1 MHWPHIEIFLNQNLH
16 RATFGEEDLLDL
28 VLYKGRQKW
37 TSINAFRNLFL
48 QNHKNIFN
56 HYNWHNVPFGKLDS
70 YLLCPYRSS
79 SSASVKRL
87 WYSLQSWFSCSVGGW
102 GGYAGLSVFLIG
114 PCMVFDICIQGTFGC
129 LVNFSKRCLVTV
141 FLSQMDLLRS
151 TYLITVFVS
160 QNSILK

>member
-1 MHWPHIEIFLNQNLH
+1 MTTYRNLSQPKF
-16 RATFGEEDLLDL
+16 AQSNLCWGEFKFVDLLGL
-28 VLYKGRQKW
+28 VLYKGRQNW

-70 YLLCPYRSS
+70 YLLYPYPSS

-129 LVNFSKRCLVTV
+129 LS
-141 FLSQMDLLRS
+141 
-151 TYLITVFVS
+151 
-160 QNSILK
+160 

>member
-37 TSINAFRNLFL
+37 TSINAFRNLFI

-70 YLLCPYRSS
+70 YLLCPYPRGDKKSKI
-79 SSASVKRL
+79 VK
-87 WYSLQSWFSCSVGGW
+87 
-102 GGYAGLSVFLIG
+102 
-114 PCMVFDICIQGTFGC
+114 ICFPFVNVVSIAMYR
-129 LVNFSKRCLVTV
+129 VNFNFTLQVASCV
-141 FLSQMDLLRS
+141 LRGS
-151 TYLITVFVS
+151 SFVKNDGHS
-160 QNSILK
+160 PSNMKWWLHNEF

>member
-70 YLLCPYRSS
+70 YLLCPYPSS

-87 WYSLQSWFSCSVGGW
+87 WYSLQSCFSCSVGGW
-102 GGYAGLSVFLIG
+102 GGYAGLSLFLIG

-129 LVNFSKRCLVTV
+129 LSTFPIGAWWQYFCHKWTSFVQYIWS
-141 FLSQMDLLRS
+141 LSLFPRIP
-151 TYLITVFVS
+151 Y
-160 QNSILK
+160 